1 MLKRALCLIFSLI
14 MTTSILFGS
23 VLSVNGEELTE
34 SASTS
39 PAVSGAAE
47 EDETSATTLP
57 EATVSTALFPALSV
71 SAISNYFGRVDADY
85 NEYTSF

>member
-34 SASTS
+34 SASTA

-47 EDETSATTLP
+47 PAPSSGEAGAVPSG
-57 EATVSTALFPALSV
+57 EATMSAVGLVSV
-71 SAISNYFGRVDADY
+71 V
-85 NEYTSF
+85 